1 MARSSSAEKVARLA
15 EKGKGKRIRFQGG
28 TLFPTVVAAVLI
40 LGAALITY
48 ARQSGGTVITA
59 SADATYYA
67 SFGVYKCDAYLTGF
81 PEIGSANTDLA
92 TLQAGATIAQA
103 GVISWKPQILA
114 GERRAK
120 TRTLFDLYGIT
131 VTDDSVTFP
140 KTINNGEKIT
150 ERDTKCPAADGKLQD
165 AQLEVIVWDDYTST
179 ANKLSIAGLNDVR
192 LTGDGMAIAL
202 AFVAKNAQPPQ
213 PDSSTDLASLITN
226 P

>member
-15 EKGKGKRIRFQGG
+15 EKGKGKKIRFQGG
-28 TLFPTVVAAVLI
+28 TLFPTVLAAVLI

-59 SADATYYA
+59 ATDATYYA

-81 PEIGSANTDLA
+81 LEIGSADTDFA
-92 TLQAGATIAQA
+92 TLEAGATIVQA
-103 GVISWKPQILA
+103 GVIRWKPQILA

-120 TRTLFDLYGIT
+120 TSTLFDLYGIT
-131 VTDDSVTFP
+131 VTDNSVTFP
-140 KTINNGEKIT
+140 KGVNNGEKIT
-150 ERDTKCPAADGKLQD
+150 ELDTKCPGADGKLQD

-179 ANKLSIAGLNDVR
+179 ENKLSIAGLNDVR
-192 LTGDGMAIAL
+192 LTGDGMAITL
-202 AFVAKNAQPPQ
+202 AFVAKDVQPPQ
-213 PDSSTDLASLITN
+213 PDSSTDLASLITK